1 MYSLIGLGNP
11 GEKYENTR
19 HNAGV
24 IVLSGVQEGEHL
36 PKLIKSAKF
45 GGLLSEGVI
54 AGVEVRLLFPDTYMN
69 QSGHAAKKMLEDNDM
84 TYLIAVYD
92 DIDIPLGTIK
102 VSYGKNSGGHKGLE
116 SIIEVLG
123 SKDFIRLRVGIGPL
137 NAEGE
142 AVRPNGEKLDKYVL
156 GRFTTRE
163 LEAVKAAIPQASL
176 AIRSILTEG
185 HEVAM
190 NKFN

>member
-1 MYSLIGLGNP
+1 MYHLIGLGNP

-19 HNAGV
+19 HNAGA
-24 IVLSGVQEGEHL
+24 IALSGIQETEHL
-36 PKLIKSAKF
+36 PKPMKSAKF
-45 GGLLSEGVI
+45 NGQLSEGVI
-54 AGVEVRLLFPDTYMN
+54 GGVEVRLLFPDTFMN
-69 QSGHAAKKMLEDNDM
+69 QSGHAAKKLLEESDAEHLVVM
-84 TYLIAVYD
+84 YD
-92 DIDIPLGTIK
+92 DIDIPLGTIR

-123 SKDFIRLRVGIGPL
+123 SKDFIRLRVGIAPL

-142 AVRPNGEKLDKYVL
+142 SVRPDGEKLDKYVL

-163 LEAVKAAIPQASL
+163 LEAIKAVVPQATL
-176 AIRSILTEG
+176 ALRSIVTEG
-185 HEVAM
+185 YEVAM